1 MRRSVFN
8 LARNHRFRGP
18 ISKRY
23 SFLRHS
29 SSERKPDGDERL
41 VGAKILPH
49 VAELSAL
56 APQELSKVLEQTW
69 TSLDAD
75 WTKSL
80 ANHLKLL
87 QPLPRPL
94 VMHVLEQ
101 ARIILEAM
109 PNVIE
114 LHCGLPPGEDSGGQS
129 DGQGQTQLTVV
140 GDTHGQYWDLM
151 NLLSENVNNF
161 PSASNPYLF
170 NGDMVDRGMYVS

>member
-114 LHCGLPPGEDSGGQS
+114 LHI